1 MCFSVMVSER
11 PLKLAAQFLRYC
23 WSNVSRR
30 SAKFVLVL
38 QAAFIIAFC
47 RAFQNSC
54 FVLVEEADGIMA
66 KLIFRLFQPRVQI
79 QSTTSFRLGKLLNI
93 SVP

>member
-1 MCFSVMVSER
+1 MCFCAMVSER
-11 PLKLAAQFLRYC
+11 PLKLAAQFLRYY
-23 WSNVSRR
+23 WPNVSRK

-47 RAFQNSC
+47 RAFQNWC
-54 FVLVEEADGIMA
+54 FVLVGEADGIMA

-79 QSTTSFRLGKLLNI
+79 QSATSFRLGKLLKI
-93 SVP
+93 SIP

>member
-1 MCFSVMVSER
+1 M
-11 PLKLAAQFLRYC
+11 
-23 WSNVSRR
+23 
-30 SAKFVLVL
+30 LVL

-47 RAFQNSC
+47 IAFQNWC

-66 KLIFRLFQPRVQI
+66 KLIFRLFHLRVQI

>member
-1 MCFSVMVSER
+1 MRFSVMISER
-11 PLKLAAQFLRYC
+11 SLQLAAQFLRYC
-23 WSNVSRR
+23 WPNVSRS
-30 SAKFVLVL
+30 SAKFVPVQ

-47 RAFQNSC
+47 RAFQNWC
-54 FVLVEEADGIMA
+54 FVLAEEADGIMT

-79 QSTTSFRLGKLLNI
+79 QFTISFRLGKLLNI